1 MFLMNFTRGKMLVKQ
16 IYILN
21 LLKAYQKILIKEEEQ
36 QSLDVPHDFTVYYQ
50 NIHSIFGCLAEFRL
64 RVKPI
69 SEYDIIT
76 LTETWLN
83 EDIPSSKLRLDN
95 YNVIRCDGSIFT
107 SRKSTRGGVLL
118 AIKNCFNYSIIPI
131 IDNSL

>member
-1 MFLMNFTRGKMLVKQ
+1 M
-16 IYILN
+16 
-21 LLKAYQKILIKEEEQ
+21 
-36 QSLDVPHDFTVYYQ
+36 DVPHDFTVYYQ

-83 EDIPSSKLRLDN
+83 EDILSSELRLEN
-95 YNVIRCDGSIFT
+95 YNVIRCDRSIFT
-107 SRKSTRGGVLL
+107 STKSTGVVVLL
-118 AIKNCFNYSIIPI
+118 AIKKCVYYSNIPI
-131 IDNSL
+131 TDNSFEMF